1 MVIAS
6 TLVTVLIVIGVVV
19 VVVAVFLA
27 FGPLRSGESIR
38 DDVEADEFIRHG
50 HELSP
55 ETENEVLLDERPA
68 AGMDDEARLDR
79 ENE

>member
-6 TLVTVLIVIGVVV
+6 TGVTILIVVGVVLLIG
-19 VVVAVFLA
+19 AVFLA

-38 DDVEADEFIRHG
+38 DDVEADELLRHG

-55 ETENEVLLDERPA
+55 ETEDEVRQEEGLA
-68 AGMDDEARLDR
+68 MDDEARLDR

>member
-6 TLVTVLIVIGVVV
+6 TLVTVLIVIGVVLLIG
-19 VVVAVFLA
+19 AVLVA
-27 FGPLRSGESIR
+27 FGPLRSGENIR
-38 DDVEADEFIRHG
+38 DDVEADELLRHG

-55 ETENEVLLDERPA
+55 ETEAEVRREEGLA
-68 AGMDDEARLDR
+68 FDDEARLDR

>member
-6 TLVTVLIVIGVVV
+6 TLVTILIVIGVVV
-19 VVVAVFLA
+19 AIVAVFLA
-27 FGPLRSGESIR
+27 FGPLRSGESIQ

-55 ETENEVLLDERPA
+55 ETEDEAFRDTHPTVV
-68 AGMDDEARLDR
+68 DDEARLDR

>member
-6 TLVTVLIVIGVVV
+6 TLVTVLIVIGVVLLIG
-19 VVVAVFLA
+19 AVLLA
-27 FGPLRSGESIR
+27 FGPLRSGENIR
-38 DDVEADEFIRHG
+38 DDVEADELLRHG

-55 ETENEVLLDERPA
+55 ETEDEVRREEGLVV
-68 AGMDDEARLDR
+68 DDEARLDR

>member
-6 TLVTVLIVIGVVV
+6 ALVTVLIVIGVVLLIA
-19 VVVAVFLA
+19 AVLLA
-27 FGPLRSGESIR
+27 FGPLRSGENIR
-38 DDVEADEFIRHG
+38 DDVEADELLRHG

-55 ETENEVLLDERPA
+55 ETEDEVRREEGLA
-68 AGMDDEARLDR
+68 FDDEARLDR

>member
-6 TLVTVLIVIGVVV
+6 ALVTVLIVIGMVLLIA
-19 VVVAVFLA
+19 AVLLA
-27 FGPLRSGESIR
+27 FGPLRSGENIR
-38 DDVEADEFIRHG
+38 DDVEADELLRHG

-55 ETENEVLLDERPA
+55 ETEDEVRREEGLA
-68 AGMDDEARLDR
+68 FDDEARLDR

>member
-6 TLVTVLIVIGVVV
+6 TLVTVLIVIGVVAV
-19 VVVAVFLA
+19 IVAVFLA
-27 FGPLRSGESIR
+27 FGPLRSDEAIR
-38 DDVEADEFIRHG
+38 DDVEADEFVRHG

-55 ETENEVLLDERPA
+55 TTEDEVRREEGLV
-68 AGMDDEARLDR
+68 MDDEARLDR

>member
-6 TLVTVLIVIGVVV
+6 TLVTVLIVIGVVLLIG
-19 VVVAVFLA
+19 AVLVA
-27 FGPLRSGESIR
+27 FGPLRSGENIR
-38 DDVEADEFIRHG
+38 DDVEADELLRHG

-55 ETENEVLLDERPA
+55 ETEDEVRREKGLA
-68 AGMDDEARLDR
+68 FDDEARLDR

>member
-1 MVIAS
+1 MVLAS
-6 TLVTVLIVIGVVV
+6 TLVTVLIVVGVVLLIG
-19 VVVAVFLA
+19 AVFLA

-38 DDVEADEFIRHG
+38 DDVETDERLRKG

-55 ETENEVLLDERPA
+55 ETEDEVRHEEGLTI
-68 AGMDDEARLDR
+68 DDEARLDR

>member
-19 VVVAVFLA
+19 LIVVVFLA

-38 DDVEADEFIRHG
+38 DDVEADELLRHG

-55 ETENEVLLDERPA
+55 ETEDEVRGEEGLTPV
-68 AGMDDEARLDR
+68 DDEARLDR

>member
-6 TLVTVLIVIGVVV
+6 TLVTVLIVIGVVLLIG
-19 VVVAVFLA
+19 AVLVA
-27 FGPLRSGESIR
+27 FGPLRSGENIR
-38 DDVEADEFIRHG
+38 DDVEADELLRHG

-55 ETENEVLLDERPA
+55 ETEDEVRREEGLA
-68 AGMDDEARLDR
+68 FDDEARLDR